1 MAEGPPIPDD
11 VGPDKG
17 RYDATHLTMGDLGL
31 SSVTARGRLDA
42 DLRTSTPP
50 VLDGARS
57 EAVPNSNEVVFTP
70 TPYDWQREPNDSKL
84 KAEENIP
91 GADSVTTPN
100 NVHYLDDY
108 RDSTRPASD
117 TEESGGHKPA

>member
-31 SSVTARGRLDA
+31 SPDTVKSRLDA
-42 DLRTSTPP
+42 DLQTSTSP
-50 VLDGARS
+50 VLDGVRS
-57 EAVPNSNEVVFTP
+57 EADPKSNAVVFTP
-70 TPYDWQREPNDSKL
+70 MPYDWQREPKDSKL

-108 RDSTRPASD
+108 RAETPRADD